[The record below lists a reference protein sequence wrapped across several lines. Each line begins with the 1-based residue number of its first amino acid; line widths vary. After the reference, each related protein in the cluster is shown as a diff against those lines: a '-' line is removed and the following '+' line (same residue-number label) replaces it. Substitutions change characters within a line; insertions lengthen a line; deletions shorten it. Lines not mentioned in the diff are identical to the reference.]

1 MLNKQIYNTLGLAV
15 RAKCLVTG
23 ESVLVGIRNK
33 SIKLVIIAND
43 ASENTKKRMINKYNY
58 YQVEYILFSDSDSLS
73 QAIGKSNRMAI
84 GITEKGFANKL
95 INSLRGLS
103 DGKEEQ
109 KEISEYKESEQLK

>member
-23 ESVLVGIRNK
+23 ENVLVGIRNK

-43 ASENTKKRMINKYNY
+43 ASENTKKRMINKCNY